1 MTSGAPGASVR
12 ADTRELRREHRPDG
26 LRPSQSFQQSPG
38 LAPQSRRLQVTD
50 SLQIASNLDS
60 RMLFGLK
67 NVSLKKKK
75 GKREAGVRREV
86 EGGFALPFRTAL
98 CILGEEAAA
107 ACCRHL
113 PDVER
118 VPSTQLSQD

>member
-1 MTSGAPGASVR
+1 MLTHGSCGESIAPTPCTRVR
-12 ADTRELRREHRPDG
+12 VSSRA
-26 LRPSQSFQQSPG
+26 PG
-38 LAPQSRRLQVTD
+38 LAWQSRCLRVTD

-67 NVSLKKKK
+67 NVMLKKKK

-86 EGGFALPFRTAL
+86 EGGFALPFHADL
-98 CILGEEAAA
+98 CIFGEEAAA
-107 ACCRHL
+107 AQCRHL

-118 VPSTQLSQD
+118 VPSARLSQG

>member
-1 MTSGAPGASVR
+1 MTPGAPGASDG
-12 ADTRELRREHRPDG
+12 ADTREPRREHRPDG
-26 LRPSQSFQQSPG
+26 PRPSQSFQRSPG
-38 LAPQSRRLQVTD
+38 LARQSRRLRVTN
-50 SLQIASNLDS
+50 SLQIASNLGS

-86 EGGFALPFRTAL
+86 EGGFALPFRADL
-98 CILGEEAAA
+98 CVSGEEAAA
-107 ACCRHL
+107 AQRRRL

-118 VPSTQLSQD
+118 VPSARLGQG